1 MASGILKA
9 EIDFS
14 CPICQDIFNDPVV
27 LSCSHSF
34 CKDCLQRWWSEK
46 TIHECPVCK
55 RRSSR
60 SDPPSNLSLR
70 NVCEA
75 FLQEQQKA
83 SSKPEALCSLH
94 SETLKLFCLDHQQ
107 PVCVVCRDAKTHKN
121 HRFKPID
128 EAAKDYKRGL
138 SSRLKPL
145 QDKLERF
152 HEVKL
157 ICDDSARRIKE
168 QAHLTE
174 KLIREEFEKLHQFL
188 QKEEAARITA
198 LRKEEEQKSQMM
210 KQKIEELSR
219 EISVLS
225 ETVRATKEDLRATDV
240 FFLQNYTTAV
250 ERIEQRS
257 RMNNPQLVSG
267 ALVDVAKH
275 LGNLTYD
282 VWNKMKHKV
291 SYCPVILDP
300 NTAEPNLRMSQDLT
314 VVIRQYTKGWAPRN
328 PERFEGYLTV
338 LGSEGFDSGT
348 HSWVVDVG
356 NNADW
361 AVGVIGES
369 VQRKAEM
376 PTGCWSVWFHGGK
389 YRAFSPT
396 VKDKAL
402 SVKKPLQRIRV
413 HLDCKTKKVTFSDP
427 DTNTTMHTF
436 PVTLTEKLFPFINTQ
451 NAVPLEICPCLYV
464 ISLVD
469 TLYQLF
475 QKYTL
480 V

>member
-1 MASGILKA
+1 MN
-9 EIDFS
+9 DF
-14 CPICQDIFNDPVV
+14 
-27 LSCSHSF
+27 
-34 CKDCLQRWWSEK
+34 
-46 TIHECPVCK
+46 T
-55 RRSSR
+55 
-60 SDPPSNLSLR
+60 
-70 NVCEA
+70 A
-75 FLQEQQKA
+75 
-83 SSKPEALCSLH
+83 
-94 SETLKLFCLDHQQ
+94 
-107 PVCVVCRDAKTHKN
+107 
-121 HRFKPID
+121 
-128 EAAKDYKRGL
+128 
-138 SSRLKPL
+138 
-145 QDKLERF
+145 
-152 HEVKL
+152 
-157 ICDDSARRIKE
+157 
-168 QAHLTE
+168 
-174 KLIREEFEKLHQFL
+174 FL

-225 ETVRATKEDLRATDV
+225 ETVRATNEDLRATDV

-257 RMNNPQLVSG
+257 LMDDPQLVSG

-282 VWNKMKHKV
+282 VWNKMMHEV

-300 NTAEPNLRMSQDLT
+300 NTAEPNLRLHQDLT
-314 VVIRQYTKGWAPRN
+314 AVMYQHTKGWAPRN

-348 HSWVVDVG
+348 HSWVVEVG

-369 VQRKAEM
+369 VQRKADM
-376 PTGCWSVWFHGGK
+376 PTGCWSVWFRDGK

-413 HLDCKTKKVTFSDP
+413 HLDCKSKTVTFSDP
-427 DTNTTMHTF
+427 DRNTTMHTF

-451 NAVPLEICPCLYV
+451 NAVPLEICPVRVSVKLDKGAFV
-464 ISLVD
+464 TRRRLLGELVGL
-469 TLYQLF
+469 TSAIVSFVFGAVY
-475 QKYTL
+475 
-480 V
+480 